1 MTVRPR
7 RSVLYMPGSNARAL
21 EKAKTIAADALIL
34 DLEDAVAPDAKAQA
48 RAQVADA
55 VKAGGYGPRELV
67 IRINSLDTPW
77 GAEDLRAAV
86 AARPDA
92 ILLPK
97 PASSGDID
105 RASAAMRQAGAGEAM
120 KLWAM
125 IETPIAILKAGEI
138 ASAAR
143 HAGSRLSVLV
153 MGTNDLIKETGATLD
168 AERTSALYWLSAAL
182 TAARAYGLEIL
193 DGVYNNFRDMD
204 GYARECRQ
212 GRGLG
217 FDGKTLIHPD
227 QVTLA
232 NEVFSP
238 PAAEVEF
245 ARKHRYA
252 ICRERIVPGVS
263 SIGVL
268 LPPVEGWPPLALST
282 ASITES
288 ITGPRR
294 DSVVKQLRTA
304 VREVAEILSTS

>member
-48 RAQVADA
+48 RSQVTDA
-55 VKAGGYGPRELV
+55 VAGGGYGPRELV
-67 IRINSLDTPW
+67 IRINGLDTPW
-77 GAEDLRAAV
+77 GVEDLRAAV
-86 AARPDA
+86 AAGPDA

-97 PASSGDID
+97 PASGDDID
-105 RASAAMRQAGAGEAM
+105 RASAAMRQAGAGDAM

-138 ASAAR
+138 AGAAR
-143 HAGSRLSVLV
+143 HAGSRLSMLV
-153 MGTNDLIKETGATLD
+153 MGTNDLVKETGAALD
-168 AERTSALYWLSAAL
+168 DERTSALYWLSAAL

-212 GRGLG
+212 GRMLG

-227 QVTLA
+227 QVALA

-245 ARKHRYA
+245 ARKIIAAFDMPEHRGK
-252 ICRERIVPGVS
+252 GV
-263 SIGVL
+263 INLEGRMVEL
-268 LPPVEGWPPLALST
+268 LH
-282 ASITES
+282 
-288 ITGPRR
+288 
-294 DSVVKQLRTA
+294 
-304 VREVAEILSTS
+304 AEIARRTVAIADAIASRG